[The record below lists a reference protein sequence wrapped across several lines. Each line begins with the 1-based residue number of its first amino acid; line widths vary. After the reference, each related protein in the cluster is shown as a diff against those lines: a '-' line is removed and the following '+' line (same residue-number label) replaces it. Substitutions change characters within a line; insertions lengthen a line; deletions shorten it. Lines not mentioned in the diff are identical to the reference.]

1 MSDVPH
7 SNDARV
13 VVYIRENCHLCDV
26 ALSLIVEVCEP
37 GGISWTTVDID
48 KNQQLLEE
56 FTDHVP
62 VTFVDGAQH
71 DYWGVNPARLSE
83 ALGI

>member
-1 MSDVPH
+1 MSNVPH
-7 SNDARV
+7 ASDARV
-13 VVYIRENCHLCDV
+13 VMYVRENCHLCDV
-26 ALSLIVEVCEP
+26 ALGLVVEVCEP
-37 GGISWTTVDID
+37 QGISWTTVDID
-48 KNQQLLEE
+48 KNPELHEA

-62 VTFVDGAQH
+62 VTFVDGEQH